1 MKIKVC
7 FYFGRKSI
15 RVFFDELFVF
25 LSKDNLFNMK
35 RKYLFIYIVYLKKKI
50 NCNKCLGIY
59 VILIYI
65 LWLLLVY
72 ELILNSYSV
81 LIKKVNKFDNFV

>member
-15 RVFFDELFVF
+15 RVFFDELFMF

-35 RKYLFIYIVYLKKKI
+35 RKYLFIYIVYLKKKLIVI
-50 NCNKCLGIY
+50 N
-59 VILIYI
+59 V
-65 LWLLLVY
+65 WVY
-72 ELILNSYSV
+72 M
-81 LIKKVNKFDNFV
+81 